1 MFAGISVSQW
11 LASFVTKYTIYHT
24 SLFHHSSPPG
34 RVIMSHSYEDSILY
48 RSIQYK
54 HQPRN
59 LFHTLS
65 LSPSCA
71 RKRLTWPSAMRVPR
85 PSLVPRLL
93 LLTIIAT
100 VVAAVPLLFW
110 SRRYALISSSEEK
123 VHSSSSKA
131 KDCLKRESLA
141 LHSHSA
147 LSSVIARHV
156 GCASWPIIT
165 CNCGSQREMQCL
177 QRRCLLRQPLLL

>member
-1 MFAGISVSQW
+1 MPVSRY
-11 LASFVTKYTIYHT
+11 LSGLLP
-24 SLFHHSSPPG
+24 SLRSIHFTTRACFIILPRRAVLSCLIH
-34 RVIMSHSYEDSILY
+34 MKDSILY

-71 RKRLTWPSAMRVPR
+71 RKTLTWPPAMRVPR

-110 SRRYALISSSEEK
+110 SRRYALISSSEGK

-147 LSSVIARHV
+147 LSSVTARHV
-156 GCASWPIIT
+156 GCASGTIIT